1 MQLVAPV
8 IANPGTIFGVVAALL
23 LWAVGSGFSLW
34 RGTQVLTRALT
45 KAAGRIGEAADAQ
58 AFAQH
63 YEAVSADLGR
73 NPILGARWRDY
84 CGSLVLP
91 LSPARPVRAT
101 ARPDLWFNLS
111 LLRAPQ
117 VGVDARY
124 HAALPNLLVG
134 AGLLFTFVGLA
145 AALSTA
151 GGVVSG
157 EAAARNDALKTLLDT
172 ASFKF
177 VTSLVGLGL
186 SIVYALFRKRRLQG
200 VEQALDTFLATL
212 EARIP
217 LLTPAA
223 LQQEANAVLERQ
235 ATQLETFSTDL
246 AINLGQV
253 FDQAFDA
260 RLGEHI
266 APLTDAMQRLADGM
280 ASRNE
285 DALQT
290 MLDGFLQ
297 RLQGGATDR
306 IQDVADSLA
315 GLGVRLE
322 GLQSGLGEAA
332 VRMAQSADA
341 MATRMGE
348 GAEAALTRIT
358 DQMGGLVEGLRTV
371 ADQTRSAGDEA
382 GQQLAARIEAAA
394 GGFEEAARGVAVTL
408 AGAAESLQAR
418 MDHQAE
424 TSSARLTTQ
433 VETMVAELR
442 TLAESS
448 RAAGQQAFG
457 ELADRIASA
466 AIGFETM
473 AGRMA
478 QTFEAAAT
486 DTGGAFGKGA
496 EAAVERIAAATEG
509 MRSELQAMMADLRT
523 TLGQAG
529 DALREGGAAGAASL
543 RGSLEDASG
552 GLAAAMGEA
561 AERLAAAGTTASG
574 ALVRGGE
581 AAATHLTEAGG
592 AFGSRADGL
601 ARQVLT
607 LTQAADSIGVRIA
620 ELDRAT
626 REVAAPLEA
635 ASADLK
641 AAGQSARMAVE
652 PMTQAAQTAGRA
664 LEQVAGAAQRLEATA
679 AGVGRL
685 VESLSVAA
693 QRFEGVDKE
702 LARTLKELQDGLQG
716 FTRQVSGFVS
726 QTDQNLAKAAT
737 QLGSL
742 VKGLQDTIEE
752 LQPA

>member
-8 IANPGTIFGVVAALL
+8 IANPVTIFGVVAALL
-23 LWAVGSGFSLW
+23 LWAVGSGFALW
-34 RGTQVLTRALT
+34 RGTQALTQALT
-45 KAAGRIGEAADAQ
+45 KAAHRIGEAADAQ
-58 AFAQH
+58 AFAHH

-91 LSPARPVRAT
+91 LNPARPVRAT

-111 LLRAPQ
+111 LLRVPQ

-157 EAAARNDALKTLLDT
+157 EATARNDALKTLLDT

-177 VTSLVGLGL
+177 VTSLVGLAL

-200 VEQALDTFLATL
+200 VEQALDTFLGTL

-266 APLTDAMQRLADGM
+266 APLTDAMRRLADGM

-315 GLGVRLE
+315 GLGSRLE

-358 DQMGGLVEGLRTV
+358 DQMSGLVEGLRTV
-371 ADQTRSAGDEA
+371 ADQTRSAGAEA

-433 VETMVAELR
+433 VETMVSELR

-466 AIGFETM
+466 ATGFETM

-478 QTFEAAAT
+478 QTFEAAAS
-486 DTGGAFGKGA
+486 DTGGALGKGA
-496 EAAVERIAAATEG
+496 GEAVERIAAATEG
-509 MRSELQAMMADLRT
+509 MRTELQAMMAELRT

-529 DALREGGAAGAASL
+529 DALREGGAAGAATL
-543 RGSLEDASG
+543 RGSLEEASG
-552 GLAAAMGEA
+552 GLVAAMSGA
-561 AERLAAAGTTASG
+561 AERLAEAGTTASG

-581 AAATHLTEAGG
+581 AAATHLNEAGG
-592 AFGSRADGL
+592 TFGSRADGL

-607 LTQAADSIGVRIA
+607 LTQAADSIGVRIVD
-620 ELDRAT
+620 LDRTT
-626 REVAAPLEA
+626 REVTAPLVT

-652 PMTQAAQTAGRA
+652 PMTQAAQAAGRA

-685 VESLSVAA
+685 VESLSMAA